1 MVELRDLAFGYPGA
15 GRPVLERLTLAV
27 PRGAFVAVVGPSG
40 AGKSSLLRVIAGLA
54 APSQGAVRLL
64 AQPAPGRRSI
74 FLVFQDPRLL
84 PWRRVLGNVAFGL
97 EGLGLVRTERRRRAE
112 EAVALVGLGP
122 LARAWPHQ
130 LSGGQQQRVGIAR
143 ALAVGP
149 ELLLMDEP
157 FGALDAI
164 TREALQDELL
174 RLRQASGATVVF
186 VTHDLDEAVY
196 LADTV
201 VLLAG
206 QPARI
211 AQRIEVATPRAQRR
225 GAPELGFATP
235 AKFRFG
241 APEHHR
247 AKRVHVPIGTP
258 AKTKARKD
266 KRYSVSGASIRTG
279 HAVEHASTG
288 PAGPEPLA

>member
-1 MVELRDLAFGYPGA
+1 MAPAPILELQDLAFGYAGA
-15 GRPVLERLTLAV
+15 SRLALEGLTLAV

-54 APSQGAVRLL
+54 APSQGAVRLM
-64 AQPAPGRRSI
+64 AQPASGRRSTS
-74 FLVFQDPRLL
+74 LVFQDPRLL

-97 EGLGLVRTERRRRAE
+97 EGLGLPGAERRRRAG

-122 LARAWPHQ
+122 LTRAWPHQ

-174 RLRQASGATVVF
+174 RLWQASGATVVF

-211 AQRIEVATPRAQRR
+211 VQQIEVTTPRPQRR
-225 GAPELGFATP
+225 GAPELGVQAALLRQALSETFVA
-235 AKFRFG
+235 G
-241 APEHHR
+241 AG
-247 AKRVHVPIGTP
+247 I
-258 AKTKARKD
+258 
-266 KRYSVSGASIRTG
+266 
-279 HAVEHASTG
+279 
-288 PAGPEPLA
+288 

>member
-1 MVELRDLAFGYPGA
+1 MAPAPILELQDLAFGYAGA
-15 GRPVLERLTLAV
+15 SRLALEGLTLAV

-54 APSQGAVRLL
+54 APSQGAVRLM
-64 AQPAPGRRSI
+64 AQPASGRRSTSM
-74 FLVFQDPRLL
+74 VFQDPRLL

-97 EGLGLVRTERRRRAE
+97 EGLGLPGAERRRRAG

-122 LARAWPHQ
+122 LALAWPHQ

-174 RLRQASGATVVF
+174 RLWQASDATVVF

-211 AQRIEVATPRAQRR
+211 AQQIEVTTPRPQRR
-225 GAPELGFATP
+225 GAPELGVQAALLRQALSETFVA
-235 AKFRFG
+235 G
-241 APEHHR
+241 AG
-247 AKRVHVPIGTP
+247 I
-258 AKTKARKD
+258 
-266 KRYSVSGASIRTG
+266 
-279 HAVEHASTG
+279 
-288 PAGPEPLA
+288 